1 MSSQFP
7 RFNSFGEMV
16 IFSFR
21 YCCVEFGSFVCLIV
35 FQRLEVKRRMVIDPG
50 DGLGFVHI
58 AIE

>member
-1 MSSQFP
+1 M
-7 RFNSFGEMV
+7 